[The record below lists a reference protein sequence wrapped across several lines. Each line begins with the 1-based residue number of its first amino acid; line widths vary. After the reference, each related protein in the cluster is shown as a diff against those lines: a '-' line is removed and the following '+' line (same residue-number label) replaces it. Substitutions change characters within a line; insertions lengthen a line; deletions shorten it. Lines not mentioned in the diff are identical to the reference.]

1 MYDDYERFWK
11 QYRPLYGPNTAI
23 FLQVG
28 SFYEL
33 YDRQDPESGQCDFN
47 VRDLVDFLGI
57 QLTIRRGDAGAGKD
71 GLFAGIP
78 DYTLHKW
85 AGKLTD
91 NGWTVVVVDQ
101 VKDAGGRV
109 ARRQVSRI
117 LSPGTHWENAAAAE
131 APIITGIWLSTA
143 ATAAPAAAAPQFGVA
158 SFDLSTGVTNTF
170 RGDARGRA
178 DVWSSDDLVHYL
190 QVHAPRELIVWW
202 TGDALFLPDEA
213 TLRRRLAY
221 QGGALH
227 IRQAAPDS
235 LDKPLVREQFL
246 REVYNIQSL
255 LPTLQW
261 LGLGGEDATA
271 TAAVQALAHLL
282 LFVKEHLPSAFERLH
297 KNRQWAPA
305 AALRLGNNAATQL
318 QIIAPRIQDSLL
330 GLFQGC
336 LTPMGKRGIRP
347 RLMTPTA
354 DHEILEQRYTQIAA
368 IHVAPEQAR
377 HNLGKLLRS
386 IYDLP
391 RLHRRM
397 VCAQTAAPDIGCL
410 HQSYVA
416 AELLA
421 ATAPP
426 ALAPPQ
432 PLIAALTAWRTEV
445 FQEEFSVSKA
455 ATASEDQTYLQAGPG
470 QNEDIHELEERLARV
485 RADIQ
490 QFLQSCRNLAGNDG
504 LRLEPR
510 EKQPYS
516 VRGTPTALKAL
527 RAALGPDGP
536 ATIVPALKGAE
547 VSIQKSGGHVEAPWL
562 DAANSQV
569 QRLREQLAAALK
581 ARLPVVCRRVVD
593 AAEETGLWR
602 QLEEWVENVD
612 ITNCFARVAAERGYC
627 RPTLLAA
634 APAAAGSAFQATGLR
649 HPLIES
655 IVTRTEYVKHDV
667 ALGGDA
673 DATGWLVY
681 GMNASGKSSLMKAI
695 GLAIHMAQCGCYV
708 PATTFNLRPFRAI
721 YTRILNHDNLWA
733 GLSSFAVEMSEMRD
747 ILTAADRHT
756 LVLGDELCAG
766 TETTSAHALVAA
778 GIKWLARQ
786 EARYV
791 FATHLHGLLESLP
804 APAELRLAVWHL
816 RVIYDAVHDRLIYE
830 RSLRPGPGRTIYGLE
845 VARAMHLPLAF
856 LEDAHAIRRRLLGTA
871 TEAEAEGSAW
881 NSAVARRVCEVC
893 GAAVVR
899 DLEVHHIRPR
909 VEAGD
914 SKHFEDGSA
923 RDDARNLVV
932 VCQRCHDEHHAG
944 RLDIQPLRQ
953 TSEGPMRVPAAAPL
967 CSAPAPAPA
976 SAPLDFSQFSYKGT
990 LSVESSQ
997 TTAAAA
1003 TPAHPKC
1010 KWSVDDQAAI
1020 LKVLREFPTLSLKL
1034 LVFKLQHEYEI
1045 EISEATLRKV
1055 RKDGGFN

>member
-1 MYDDYERFWK
+1 MYDEYERFWR

-33 YDRQDPESGQCDFN
+33 YDRQDPETGTCDFN

-101 VKDAGGRV
+101 IKDATGRV
-109 ARRQVSRI
+109 AKRQVSRI
-117 LSPGTHWENAAAAE
+117 LSPGTHWENAAVADAPAIMGVWLAAGSS
-131 APIITGIWLSTA
+131 AAGQPPTFGA
-143 ATAAPAAAAPQFGVA
+143 AT
-158 SFDLSTGVTNTF
+158 FDLSTGITNTF
-170 RGDARGRA
+170 AGQTRGRTDA
-178 DVWSSDDLVHYL
+178 WSSDELVHYL
-190 QVHAPRELIVWW
+190 QVHCPRELVVWW
-202 TGDALFLPDEA
+202 CGDALLAPDEA
-213 TLRRRLAY
+213 TFRRRLAY

-227 IRQAAPDS
+227 IRVQAAGAAEDS
-235 LDKPLVREQFL
+235 LNKPLVREQLL

-255 LPTLQW
+255 LPTREW
-261 LGLGGEDATA
+261 LGLADETA
-271 TAAVQALAHLL
+271 EAALTHLL

-297 KNRQWAPA
+297 KNYQWSPA

-368 IHVAPEQAR
+368 IQAAPEQGRA
-377 HNLGKLLRS
+377 NLAKLLRS

-426 ALAPPQ
+426 ALAPPRT
-432 PLIAALTAWRTEV
+432 LIEALTTWRNDV
-445 FQEEFSVSKA
+445 FQEEFSVTKA
-455 ATASEDQTYLQAGPG
+455 STASEEQTFLQAGPG
-470 QNEDIHELEERLARV
+470 QNEDIHELEERLVRL

-490 QFLQSCRNLAGNDG
+490 QFMLSCKNLAGNDG

-547 VSIQKSGGHVEAPWL
+547 VSIQKSGGHVDAPWL
-562 DAANSQV
+562 DAANAQV
-569 QRLREQLAAALK
+569 IRLREQLAATLK
-581 ARLPVVCRRVVD
+581 ARLPAVCQRVVE
-593 AAEETGLWR
+593 AAERTSLWK
-602 QLEEWVENVD
+602 QLEEWLENLD
-612 ITNCFARVAAERGYC
+612 ITHCFAKVATERGYC
-627 RPTLLAA
+627 RPTVLAA
-634 APAAAGSAFQATGLR
+634 QAGTGSAFQARALR

-667 ALGGDA
+667 GLGGA
-673 DATGWLVY
+673 DQPTGWLVY

-708 PATTFNLRPFRAI
+708 PAAEFTFRPFRAI
-721 YTRILNHDNLWA
+721 YTRILNQDNLWA

-747 ILTAADRHT
+747 ILAAADEHT

-778 GIKWLARQ
+778 GIKWLSRRQ
-786 EARYV
+786 ARYV
-791 FATHLHGLLESLP
+791 FATHLHGLVDSLP
-804 APAELRLAVWHL
+804 SAAELRLAVWHL
-816 RVIYDAVHDRLIYE
+816 RVVYDAVHDRLIYE

-845 VARAMHLPLAF
+845 VARAMHLPVDF
-856 LEDAHAIRRRLLGTA
+856 LEDAHAIRRRLMGTA

-881 NSAVARRVCEVC
+881 NSAVTRRACEVC

-944 RLDIQPLRQ
+944 RLDIQPLRM
-953 TSEGPMRVPAAAPL
+953 TSEGPMRLAVPAVATATPTP
-967 CSAPAPAPA
+967 S
-976 SAPLDFSQFSYKGT
+976 PLDFSQFAYKGS
-990 LSVESSQ
+990 LGGSGSVS
-997 TTAAAA
+997 AA
-1003 TPAHPKC
+1003 TTSVSTSAPATNSKC
-1010 KWSVDDQAAI
+1010 KWSTDDQAAI
-1020 LKVLREFPTLSLKL
+1020 LKVLREFPTLSMKL

-1045 EISEATLRKV
+1045 DISEATLRKV
-1055 RKDGGFN
+1055 RKDGGFS